1 MKRPARRGATRLLR
15 CSTWQRRFL
24 RERGVLQ
31 SFVPISFLF
40 ELFSLRE
47 VWISWWCCGGA
58 GGAACAGQRGA
69 FHHCDPVHSI
79 PHRSPRLRRSQTS
92 RRRNRPGHWHGN
104 LGAAA
109 WININS
115 KISHWKGI
123 FPAKMARLHGT
134 SCHCFMARPCV
145 GRHTSAVRLLVGLGG
160 LFLHGHVKAGRVP
173 NPGS

>member
-1 MKRPARRGATRLLR
+1 MPGSAEHFTTATPSTASPIAAPVSGGLKHRGEEIALGTG
-15 CSTWQRRFL
+15 T
-24 RERGVLQ
+24 E
-31 SFVPISFLF
+31 
-40 ELFSLRE
+40 
-47 VWISWWCCGGA
+47 
-58 GGAACAGQRGA
+58 
-69 FHHCDPVHSI
+69 
-79 PHRSPRLRRSQTS
+79 T
-92 RRRNRPGHWHGN
+92 

-145 GRHTSAVRLLVGLGG
+145 GRHTSAVCLLVGLGG